1 MKKEAG
7 TKGFAIAAIIVVI
20 GVIGF
25 YFAMSNRMSGKQ
37 RVKNTSEVEKL
48 LEYDFEDDYPK
59 TVRETVKLHCR
70 YMKMAYN
77 NEFSKEEL
85 YDANKKIR
93 ELMDDELLSINSED
107 AQLKSLESDIQ
118 FYIDNKQKYVSYT
131 LPEASQIQYNKD
143 NDVEYAKLRVGVII
157 RVDNATV
164 KGDQEYLL
172 RKDSMGR
179 WKILGWMA
187 DTGSVGAG
195 STAQ

>member
-7 TKGFAIAAIIVVI
+7 TKGFTLAAIIVVI

-25 YFAMSNRMSGKQ
+25 YITMSNRFSGRQ
-37 RVKNTSEVEKL
+37 AVKNTSEIEKL
-48 LEYDFEDDYPK
+48 LNYDFQENYPK

-85 YDANKKIR
+85 FDANRKIR
-93 ELMDDELLSINSED
+93 ELMDDELLAYNTEE
-107 AQLKSLESDIQ
+107 AQLKSLEQDIQ
-118 FYIDNKQKYVSYT
+118 YYKDNKQKYVSYT
-131 LPEASQIQYNKD
+131 LPEASQIKYNTED
-143 NDVEYAKLRVGVII
+143 DVEYAKMRVGVII
-157 RVDNATV
+157 RIDNATM

-172 RKDSMGR
+172 RKDNMGR

-187 DTGSVGAG
+187 DMSSAG
-195 STAQ
+195 SSEE

>member
-1 MKKEAG
+1 MEKEKG
-7 TKGFAIAAIIVVI
+7 TKGFAIAAVVVVI

-25 YFAMSNRMSGKQ
+25 YVTMSNRMSGRQ
-37 RVKNTSEVEKL
+37 AVKNTSEIEKL
-48 LEYDFEDDYPK
+48 LNYDFQDDYPK

-93 ELMDDELLSINSED
+93 ELMDDELLALNTEEN
-107 AQLKSLESDIQ
+107 QLKSLEDDIQ

-131 LPEASQIQYNKD
+131 LPEASQIKYNKED
-143 NDVEYAKLRVGVII
+143 DDEYAKIRVGVIL
-157 RVDNATV
+157 RVDGATV

-172 RKDSMGR
+172 RKDGMDR

-187 DTGSVGAG
+187 DLSSADTSAEE
-195 STAQ
+195 

>member
-48 LEYDFEDDYPK
+48 LEYDFQDDYPK

-93 ELMDDELLSINSED
+93 ELMDDELLAINSED

-118 FYIDNKQKYVSYT
+118 FYIENKQKYVSYT

-187 DTGSVGAG
+187 DMGSNGAG
-195 STAQ
+195 STTQ